1 MTIRVL
7 YNYIL
12 VRLGLRKILP
22 AEIVN
27 RKKVRECGEELVK
40 THSDY
45 ITYASLKDNYARL
58 GVMTRLVAAAE
69 IVQKMHGLKLL
80 IYELYRS
87 PENQAELR
95 ERDKKELMAA
105 HPEYTESELDAA
117 LNRISAKV
125 GGSGHQTGGAVDLTL
140 CDESGH
146 PLDMGTLYL
155 GHNARTVTDCPNISE
170 EQRRNRQILLDA
182 MREAGFINYPGEWWH
197 YCYGDKMWAAYA
209 RKPYAIYGEVTQEM
223 IENVGN

>member
-27 RKKVRECGEELVK
+27 RKKVRECGEGLVK

-45 ITYASLKDNYARL
+45 ITYASSEDNYARL
-58 GVMTRLVAAAE
+58 GVMTRLVTSAE
-69 IVQKMHGLKLL
+69 LVHKMHGLKLL
-80 IYELYRS
+80 VYELYRS
-87 PENQAELR
+87 PKNQAGLR
-95 ERDKKELMAA
+95 ERDRKELMGA
-105 HPEYTESELDAA
+105 HPEYTEPQLDAA
-117 LNRISAKV
+117 LNKISAKV
-125 GGSGHQTGGAVDLTL
+125 GGSGHQTGGAVDLTP
-140 CDESGH
+140 CDASGH

-155 GHNARTVTDCPNISE
+155 EHNAKTMTDCPDISE

-182 MREAGFINYPGEWWH
+182 MQEAGFVNYPGEWWH
-197 YCYGDKMWAAYA
+197 FCYGDKMWAAYA
-209 RKPYAIYGEVTQEM
+209 RKPYAIYGEVPPE
-223 IENVGN
+223 IIDKN

>member
-45 ITYASLKDNYARL
+45 ITYVSLKDNYARL

-69 IVQKMHGLKLL
+69 LVQKTHGLKLL

-87 PENQAELR
+87 PKNQAILR
-95 ERDKKELMAA
+95 ERDRKELIAA
-105 HPEYTESELDAA
+105 HPEYTESQLEAA
-117 LNRISAKV
+117 LNRVSAKV

-140 CDESGH
+140 CDASGH

-155 GHNARTVTDCPNISE
+155 EHNAKTATDCPDISE
-170 EQRRNRQILLDA
+170 EQRRNRQILLDI
-182 MREAGFINYPGEWWH
+182 MKEAGFVNYPGEWWH
-197 YCYGDKMWAAYA
+197 FCYGDKMWAAYA
-209 RKPYAIYGEVTQEM
+209 RKPYAIYGEVSSQ
-223 IENVGN
+223 